1 MNSKSF
7 QAFTQILQYIIKYF
21 KWIVIFSVVLIALSG
36 IYRVQGNEAAVVLRF
51 GKLTGKTPEK
61 QVKNP
66 GLHFALPFFV
76 DEVIKIPVHT
86 VHERDIITHIG
97 AENGLIDSNV
107 ENNGYLLTGDNN
119 VVLIGVKIKYQ
130 IKDPVQYTFSA
141 GDPGKIIDGIVS
153 AEMTRT
159 VTHMDIDSVLT
170 SGRADLLLI
179 LSKNSQLI
187 IDELKLGI
195 SITNVELAGIL
206 PPAETIRYFE
216 AVRDAAINRQTV
228 IQQALERSS
237 VQLLSAQAASSA
249 AKQVAITEQNARL
262 TRAHEEMAE
271 FYGLYRQYERNPL
284 TIMEGTFRQRVAA
297 VFAKAGGSI
306 VVPNGGSAPVI
317 VLP

>member
-1 MNSKSF
+1 MNSRNF

-21 KWIVIFSVVLIALSG
+21 KWIVVFAAVLILLSG

-51 GKLTGKTPEK
+51 GRLTGKTPEK

-86 VHERDIITHIG
+86 VHERDITTHIG
-97 AENGLIDSNV
+97 AENGSIDSNV
-107 ENNGYLLTGDNN
+107 EKNGYLLTGDNN

-130 IKDPVQYTFSA
+130 IKDPVRYILSSGDA
-141 GDPGKIIDGIVS
+141 GKTLDGVVS
-153 AEMTRT
+153 GEMTRA

-179 LSKNSQLI
+179 LSENSQLI

-195 SITNVELAGIL
+195 SITNVELTGII

-216 AVRDAAINRQTV
+216 EVRNAAVIKQTV
-228 IQQALERSS
+228 IQQALERSA
-237 VQLLSAQAASSA
+237 VQILAAQAEASAVKQA
-249 AKQVAITEQNARL
+249 AVSEQNAKLIKARD
-262 TRAHEEMAE
+262 EMAE
-271 FYGLYRQYERNPL
+271 FYGLYGQYALNPQII
-284 TIMEGTFRQRVAA
+284 TAGTFRQRAAA
-297 VFAKAGGSI
+297 VFAKTGASV
-306 VVPNGGSAPVI
+306 VVPNGVSAPVI